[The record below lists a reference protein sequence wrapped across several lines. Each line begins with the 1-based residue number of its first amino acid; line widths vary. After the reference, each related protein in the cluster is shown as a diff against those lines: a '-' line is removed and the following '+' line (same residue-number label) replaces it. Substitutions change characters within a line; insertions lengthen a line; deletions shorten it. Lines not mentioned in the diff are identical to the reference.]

1 MTEEKDETMEKYM
14 NSPIKEVI
22 TAFPA
27 VGKILEEYHIGCVP
41 CAVGTCLL
49 KDIIE
54 IHQLPREEG
63 QEMLARLAK
72 VIYPDREIELPEP
85 TARRQPGGLPR
96 QITYS
101 PPMKQLVDEHKLIK
115 EWVGLIPEFLKDLDL
130 DSPQDCQL
138 TLEGVYFIRNY
149 ADKFHHAKEEEILFK
164 SFDQNLD
171 IIKVMHEDHENA
183 RGHAR
188 AIEEAVGR
196 KDRQTVAEHLIAYRE
211 LLTEHIRKEDEVLY
225 PWMDGKL
232 SIRQVGDLF
241 SKFGVADEGMDKG
254 VIQRCL
260 NFVTDLKRRLQK
272 PRKEV

>member
-54 IHQLPREEG
+54 IHQLPKEEG
-63 QEMLARLAK
+63 QEMLTRLTK
-72 VIYPDREIELPEP
+72 VIYPDREIVLAE
-85 TARRQPGGLPR
+85 AIKHRQPAPPR

-115 EWVGLIPEFLKDLDL
+115 EWVNLIPEFLKDLDL
-130 DSPQDCQL
+130 DSAQDRQL

-149 ADKFHHAKEEEILFK
+149 ADKFHHGKEEEILFK

-188 AIEEAVGR
+188 AVEEAVGR
-196 KDRQTVAEHLIAYRE
+196 KDGQTVAQHLIAYRE

-232 SIRQVGDLF
+232 STRQVGDLF
-241 SKFGVADEGMDKG
+241 SKFAEADEGMDKG
-254 VIQRCL
+254 AIQRCL
-260 NFVTDLKRRLQK
+260 NFVTDLKKRLQR